1 MRGAMGRL
9 ARAFTTR
16 EALFLG
22 FCATF
27 VVLTRAVL
35 RLHLSVPG
43 HSAFFLAFFLL
54 LGRACVPRAGAASFV
69 GGVAGVIVALLGMG
83 RSGPLLVLKLLLPG
97 LVIDA
102 GAALAPRF
110 AMRTATCALLGALS
124 ALPRGVLL
132 APVEWLLGVDTE
144 LIVWQTI
151 LGSIAAMLF
160 GAAGGAL
167 VPSVYRR
174 LAANDLLP
182 GRS

>member
-1 MRGAMGRL
+1 MRGVLERL

-27 VVLTRAVL
+27 VVLTRALL
-35 RLHLSVPG
+35 RMHLSVPG
-43 HSAFFLAFFLL
+43 HSAFFLCFFLV
-54 LGRACVPRAGAASFV
+54 LGRACVPRAGSASFV
-69 GGVAGVIVALLGMG
+69 GGLAGLIVALFGMG
-83 RSGPLLVLKLLLPG
+83 RSGPLVVLKLLLPG
-97 LVIDA
+97 LMIDA

-110 AMRTATCALLGALS
+110 ALRAATCALLGALA
-124 ALPRGVLL
+124 ALPRGLLL
-132 APVEWLLGVDTE
+132 APLEWLLGVDAE
-144 LIVWQTI
+144 LIFWQAL

-160 GAAGGAL
+160 GAAGAAL

-182 GRS
+182 RR